1 MICLIFNTTSFFLA
15 NRLIQTNTMKLSN
28 TPIDF
33 NEVDTVVYHLPDGP
47 TLKLDISDAQDFL
60 ELELEQGYYCD
71 TSAIDG
77 TIHFFPRGN
86 A

>member
-1 MICLIFNTTSFFLA
+1 MNIS
-15 NRLIQTNTMKLSN
+15 KP
-28 TPIDF
+28 PIDF
-33 NEVDTVVYHLPDGP
+33 NDVDTVVYHLPDGP
-47 TLKLDISDAQDFL
+47 TLKLDISDVQEFL
-60 ELELEQGYYCD
+60 YFELEQGHYCD